1 VSPSNETWVSSYAAQ
16 THQAKSR
23 LRRFSHGARFG
34 LATELAAP
42 AHGST
47 LLDYGCGDGAYL
59 RQLTLERPDLKLQAW
74 HPFDDNRPALI
85 EAYKPYPQV
94 TVPPNVDL
102 IPEGSIDAITCLE
115 VMEHLPARVLDIELS
130 RIERILRPGGVLA
143 ITVPIEV
150 GPGSV
155 GKNLARIA
163 TKTTHANTTA
173 RTIAKAGLG
182 RSIGREDHDYIL
194 SHIGFDHRELRSTLL
209 ARGWR
214 IEARQTSPLPIGG
227 AVVNS
232 QIGWRLRR
240 G

>member
-1 VSPSNETWVSSYAAQ
+1 VSASNETWVSSYAAQ

-59 RQLTLERPDLKLQAW
+59 RQLTIERPDLKLQAW
-74 HPFDDNRPALI
+74 HPFDDNRPALV
-85 EAYKPYPQV
+85 EAYEPFPNV
-94 TVPPNVDL
+94 TVPPDIEA
-102 IPEGSIDAITCLE
+102 IPEGSIDAVTCLE
-115 VMEHLPARVLDIELS
+115 VMEHLPQHVLELELS
-130 RIERILRPGGVLA
+130 RIERILKADGVLA

-163 TKTTHANTTA
+163 TKTTHGNTTA
-173 RTIAKAGLG
+173 ATIAKAGLG
-182 RSIGREDHDYIL
+182 RPIDRLDHDYIL
-194 SHIGFDHRELRSTLL
+194 SHIGFDHRNLRRTLQS
-209 ARGWR
+209 RGWR
-214 IEARQTSPLPIGG
+214 IETRQTSPLPVGG